1 MEGCPAALIEGPCE
15 ILMWF
20 FALPG
25 MKTSCRRWHSL
36 PRGWH
41 SWGTLAGLAWSQ
53 SSLCAV
59 PPKSWDHKGVP
70 LLQQPLG
77 QTGPGRYSGIKWHR
91 RGWSPAWLPSL
102 PPKSGWAGQRQ
113 ESRGGW
119 AVWGW
124 GGKLCKSLQDA
135 GEIGALL
142 GASAWHLV
150 LISLDR
156 LKHSHQSILKLQFVG
171 CWKSTIGSPKQ
182 LSCRHFGLEH
192 KIR

>member
-15 ILMWF
+15 VLMWF

-59 PPKSWDHKGVP
+59 PPKSWDHEGVP

-77 QTGPGRYSGIKWHR
+77 QTGPGSTAELSGTAEAGAQPGFPLCHQSLAEQVRGR
-91 RGWSPAWLPSL
+91 R
-102 PPKSGWAGQRQ
+102 
-113 ESRGGW
+113 
-119 AVWGW
+119 
-124 GGKLCKSLQDA
+124 A
-135 GEIGALL
+135 GEAEQCGDEGANSASPCRMLVRLVPSWELLPGIDFIGQAEAL
-142 GASAWHLV
+142 
-150 LISLDR
+150 
-156 LKHSHQSILKLQFVG
+156 
-171 CWKSTIGSPKQ
+171 SPKY
-182 LSCRHFGLEH
+182 LKIAVCRLLEKYH
-192 KIR
+192 RKS